1 MSVHHWAW
9 RAAVARQ
16 RSPLW
21 RGSAALRRCFATLC
35 ALMLTALAG
44 ACTAP
49 PPSPSA
55 GPDPSDASARTR
67 PVGYRSTI
75 APYESQRPV
84 EPKPWEQQNER
95 VGPSQ
100 RQ

>member
-1 MSVHHWAW
+1 M
-9 RAAVARQ
+9 ARQ
-16 RSPLW
+16 RSPLR
-21 RGSAALRRCFATLC
+21 RGFVMLA
-35 ALMLTALAG
+35 ALMLAALAN

-49 PPSPSA
+49 PPLPVA
-55 GPDPSDASARTR
+55 GPDPSDPSARTR

-75 APYESQRPV
+75 APYETQRPV

>member
-1 MSVHHWAW
+1 M
-9 RAAVARQ
+9 ARQ
-16 RSPLW
+16 RSPLR
-21 RGSAALRRCFATLC
+21 RGPAALRRGFATL
-35 ALMLTALAG
+35 AAFALTAFAT

-55 GPDPSDASARTR
+55 GPDPSDPSARMR
-67 PVGYRSTI
+67 PVGYRSTV
-75 APYESQRPV
+75 APYETQRPV

>member
-1 MSVHHWAW
+1 MSVHHRAR
-9 RAAVARQ
+9 RAAKARQ

-21 RGSAALRRCFATLC
+21 RRFATLWRRF
-35 ALMLTALAG
+35 ATLAGLMLAAFAC

-55 GPDPSDASARTR
+55 GADPSDPSARTR
-67 PVGYRSTI
+67 PVGYRSTV
-75 APYESQRPV
+75 APYDTQRPV

>member
-1 MSVHHWAW
+1 MSVHH
-9 RAAVARQ
+9 RANAAMAQQ

-21 RGSAALRRCFATLC
+21 CSFAARRRGFATL
-35 ALMLTALAG
+35 AVLTLAALAS

-55 GPDPSDASARTR
+55 GADPSDPSARTR
-67 PVGYRSTI
+67 PVGYRSTV
-75 APYESQRPV
+75 APYETQRPV